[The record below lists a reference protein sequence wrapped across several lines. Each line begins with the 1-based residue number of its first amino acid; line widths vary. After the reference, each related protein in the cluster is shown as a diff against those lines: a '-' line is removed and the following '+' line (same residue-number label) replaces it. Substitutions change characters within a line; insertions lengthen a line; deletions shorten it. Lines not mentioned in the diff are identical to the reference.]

1 MKKAIIGTVQNKAQA
16 DAVVTQLRNAGFENK
31 DISVIFPAP
40 DGEHVMKSRI
50 DDKGGQETK
59 AADGAIAGTGA
70 GAVFGGSLGLLAGI
84 GALAIPGLGP
94 FIAAGPIVA
103 TLTGL
108 AAGATVGGFTGALIG
123 LGVPEDQ
130 ARQYETH
137 IRGGGALIAV
147 HGENEEEQR
156 KARDMLIAIGASRV
170 AVTPEPLSD
179 RDPISTQR

>member
-16 DAVVTQLRNAGFENK
+16 DAIVTQLRNGGFDNK

-59 AADGAIAGTGA
+59 AADGAIAGAGA
-70 GAVFGGSLGLLAGI
+70 GGVFGGSLGLLAGI

-108 AAGATVGGFTGALIG
+108 AAGATVGGFTGGLIG
-123 LGVPEDQ
+123 LASGRFSLGQVAVPVGVGIGVGTGVPIV
-130 ARQYETH
+130 TSVVT
-137 IRGGGALIAV
+137 AV
-147 HGENEEEQR
+147 
-156 KARDMLIAIGASRV
+156 I
-170 AVTPEPLSD
+170 
-179 RDPISTQR
+179 